1 MARVTW
7 FVIDQI
13 FVGVSNFVAGRQL
26 GGLRPLGTF
35 FTLQTYAQSLRKLLQ
50 STDCIMCSYV
60 GTCGHN
66 TLE

>member
-1 MARVTW
+1 MTRVTW

-26 GGLRPLGTF
+26 GGLRPLGNF
-35 FTLQTYAQSLRKLLQ
+35 FALQLAQSLRKLLQ

-60 GTCGHN
+60 GTCRHN